1 MYIYIYWIWIM
12 LSLWIPPFVAYITLR
27 TCLWRNLI
35 KLVGILPINNSN
47 NRPGKRIIGRRFKT
61 QPPTLDLSHG
71 KVVMINRQL
80 EATLAKPVRMKQ
92 YVEQY
97 WCTWKVVYS
106 YTIRFASYPLIPSS
120 FMFYHYIHM
129 YLHTS
134 NIFFQLP
141 KEKKKESTFACQEI
155 GTLSIKFYPTICNA

>member
-1 MYIYIYWIWIM
+1 MITVYFLLAVCTQICINSTNMKWS
-12 LSLWIPPFVAYITLR
+12 SLDCV
-27 TCLWRNLI
+27 CLCVWLA
-35 KLVGILPINNSN
+35 
-47 NRPGKRIIGRRFKT
+47 
-61 QPPTLDLSHG
+61 LDLSHG

-155 GTLSIKFYPTICNA
+155 GTLSIKFYPTICSIGSDPVSYFL